1 MPDLRGGSD
10 WSRGFASFSAC
21 SLRNPGL
28 RECGCVSKGP
38 GAELPSQLGPRA
50 TLQPAPACTGGS
62 TCPGVKAAAFHP
74 VRYSTRQRATWYHQ
88 WPQEGARFPYYFRN
102 GICEITIRHVHSQ
115 VTILTLKTS
124 AYSLTMSPFNKEDNL
139 SSHLRSLGQCV
150 ATPADASERDGL
162 KPTGKNEKSMW
173 QPCLLAH

>member
-1 MPDLRGGSD
+1 MHWRLNLSWGQSGRFPPCEILNQAAGDVVPPVATGGRTISVL
-10 WSRGFASFSAC
+10 FSEWN
-21 SLRNPGL
+21 LRNYD
-28 RECGCVSKGP
+28 S
-38 GAELPSQLGPRA
+38 PR
-50 TLQPAPACTGGS
+50 TL
-62 TCPGVKAAAFHP
+62 
-74 VRYSTRQRATWYHQ
+74 
-88 WPQEGARFPYYFRN
+88 
-102 GICEITIRHVHSQ
+102 
-115 VTILTLKTS
+115 TILTLKTS